1 MKLIQAPEGEE
12 TNLDVA
18 PMIDILF
25 TLIIFFLA
33 TTTFQAQERED
44 EIQLPRHGGSSISSK
59 DRDFIIN
66 VTSQGEYVVRTE
78 TVDLDHLRVLLKNAF
93 QEKSD
98 QKVLIRG
105 DGDALHRHTTAALA
119 ASTDAGFA
127 TAKIAWDT
135 TLRD

>member
-1 MKLIQAPEGEE
+1 MFIS
-12 TNLDVA
+12 
-18 PMIDILF
+18 IS
-25 TLIIFFLA
+25 
-33 TTTFQAQERED
+33 
-44 EIQLPRHGGSSISSK
+44 SSISSK

-66 VTSQGEYVVRTE
+66 VTSQGEYVVRAE